1 MIEQSHLL
9 GYIPRRN
16 KISVSRA
23 SFLSVSHLSTVHN
36 REEVNPYSRLLM
48 LPSQRASWYTE
59 GWRKS
64 VSLLHLTA
72 FWSPDLV

>member
-9 GYIPRRN
+9 GYKPRRN
-16 KISVSRA
+16 KNQRVKSWLPFCVY
-23 SFLSVSHLSTVHN
+23 LSTVHN
-36 REEVNPYSRLLM
+36 REEVNHYSKILM
-48 LPSQRASWYTE
+48 LPSQRASWYME
-59 GWRKS
+59 DWRKS